1 MSSPKFDSYDWE
13 NDPNWKEFTG
23 TSTSINKLKEEYFKK
38 NIDPNYKSSNNNN
51 TTTQRPSA
59 STSSPRTS
67 STSSTSTTTTRP
79 KPTFRRFLYG
89 AWVIAQTSV
98 IFFTLFYFISG
109 NPYFFYKALLGATI
123 AYSIPIFN
131 TFEGRKPD
139 RALAAQLVQNEN
151 AQFVFYCMI
160 FYFLGSSSLVYLLP
174 NFIYSFFH
182 ILKLVIPYTARVPF
196 IKNLLEKVNST
207 NTKAI
212 DFAISVEIN
221 IVLIAFFGIFSS
233 FSNIL
238 LVFIYF
244 RYLKL
249 RYQFSQKIKSK
260 INEYSQIVD
269 QLSAHPSC
277 PTFIRNIIP
286 KIKMLLSPLTLDACC
301 YRLFCLPECF
311 AFISGGIHQ
320 FESRDNAEYL
330 DQKGGIIERYKDLAK
345 QNNIWLSL
353 GGFHEKIKD
362 DPNDM
367 IYNTHLIIDSN
378 GVIISE
384 YRKMHLFDVDIPSKG
399 VKMNESKVVKGGNDL
414 VVCDSPVGKLGLSI
428 CYDLRFPEL
437 YLSLRR
443 MDAQILLV
451 PSAFMKSTD
460 HHSKRS
466 SYGHSMIIDLWGKV
480 LHDLPDNVNDIAFV
494 DIDLDYISTCRE
506 NIPVFNHKKLNNY
519 KI

>member
-38 NIDPNYKSSNNNN
+38 NIDPNYKNSSNN

-59 STSSPRTS
+59 STSSPTS
-67 STSSTSTTTTRP
+67 SSSSSTTRTTRS

-89 AWVIAQTSV
+89 AWVIAQISV
-98 IFFTLFYFISG
+98 ILFTLFYFISG

-139 RALAAQLVQNEN
+139 RALAAQLVQDEN

-182 ILKLVIPYTARVPF
+182 MLKIVIPYTSSVPF

-207 NTKAI
+207 NAKAI

-260 INEYSQIVD
+260 INEYSQMVD

-286 KIKMLLSPLTLDACC
+286 KIKMVLS
-301 YRLFCLPECF
+301 R
-311 AFISGGIHQ
+311 
-320 FESRDNAEYL
+320 
-330 DQKGGIIERYKDLAK
+330 
-345 QNNIWLSL
+345 
-353 GGFHEKIKD
+353 
-362 DPNDM
+362 
-367 IYNTHLIIDSN
+367 
-378 GVIISE
+378 
-384 YRKMHLFDVDIPSKG
+384 
-399 VKMNESKVVKGGNDL
+399 
-414 VVCDSPVGKLGLSI
+414 
-428 CYDLRFPEL
+428 
-437 YLSLRR
+437 
-443 MDAQILLV
+443 
-451 PSAFMKSTD
+451 
-460 HHSKRS
+460 
-466 SYGHSMIIDLWGKV
+466 
-480 LHDLPDNVNDIAFV
+480 
-494 DIDLDYISTCRE
+494 
-506 NIPVFNHKKLNNY
+506 
-519 KI
+519 

>member
-38 NIDPNYKSSNNNN
+38 NIDPNYKSSNN

-59 STSSPRTS
+59 STSSSSRTSSSS
-67 STSSTSTTTTRP
+67 STSSPRTTRA

-89 AWVIAQTSV
+89 AWVIAQISV
-98 IFFTLFYFISG
+98 ILFTLFYFISG

-139 RALAAQLVQNEN
+139 RALAAQLVQDEN

-160 FYFLGSSSLVYLLP
+160 FYFFGSSSLVYLLP

-182 ILKLVIPYTARVPF
+182 MLKIVIPYASSVPF

-207 NTKAI
+207 NAKAI

-260 INEYSQIVD
+260 INEYSQMVD

-286 KIKMLLSPLTLDACC
+286 KIKMVLS
-301 YRLFCLPECF
+301 R
-311 AFISGGIHQ
+311 
-320 FESRDNAEYL
+320 
-330 DQKGGIIERYKDLAK
+330 
-345 QNNIWLSL
+345 
-353 GGFHEKIKD
+353 
-362 DPNDM
+362 
-367 IYNTHLIIDSN
+367 
-378 GVIISE
+378 
-384 YRKMHLFDVDIPSKG
+384 
-399 VKMNESKVVKGGNDL
+399 
-414 VVCDSPVGKLGLSI
+414 
-428 CYDLRFPEL
+428 
-437 YLSLRR
+437 
-443 MDAQILLV
+443 
-451 PSAFMKSTD
+451 
-460 HHSKRS
+460 
-466 SYGHSMIIDLWGKV
+466 
-480 LHDLPDNVNDIAFV
+480 
-494 DIDLDYISTCRE
+494 
-506 NIPVFNHKKLNNY
+506 
-519 KI
+519 